1 MFNTDSTLRPSK
13 MGPQAPAAN
22 FKPPPSATVT
32 TARVQVQTN
41 KFFSLEIP
49 DLAKSKKSQPSKRN
63 KEDDED
69 DLPFLVGE
77 KVRTK
82 ASNGAGA
89 GAPSTLLSK
98 APTVGTA
105 AGEVTVE
112 DADDE
117 EDVKSKPV
125 PFPSSLLTKYLCTTD
140 LEAKK
145 KGKRRK
151 RLKQKEQVQKSTTSP
166 NGRRT
171 SSSMQQTSPTR
182 SVQPPSLINL
192 STFSGSCI
200 SIPNSLAQP
209 APTIAQ
215 SARAYLASKTGLDAE
230 PKGKKTKTRADPC
243 TSPSFEQPPPKEEK
257 KKKRF
262 FSHFT
267 RKNKEGGKDKENE
280 EDRGDGETEKEKEG
294 VEKEKKGGKF
304 RVGLK
309 PRLNLPPKA
318 ASLIGRLLGGKA
330 DEKKGQAGM
339 KWEHF
344 VKVCHGIAFLV
355 SSRSILSLSCV
366 RLTLN

>member
-22 FKPPPSATVT
+22 FKPPPSATAT
-32 TARVQVQTN
+32 TTRVQVQTN

-89 GAPSTLLSK
+89 GAPSTLLPK
-98 APTVGTA
+98 APNAGTA

-125 PFPSSLLTKYLCTTD
+125 PFPSSLLTKYSCTAD

-267 RKNKEGGKDKENE
+267 RKNKEGEKTRRTKRMGRMGRMGRRRKRMGRRRRRRRE
-280 EDRGDGETEKEKEG
+280 EGS
-294 VEKEKKGGKF
+294 
-304 RVGLK
+304 
-309 PRLNLPPKA
+309 A
-318 ASLIGRLLGGKA
+318 LG
-330 DEKKGQAGM
+330 
-339 KWEHF
+339 
-344 VKVCHGIAFLV
+344 
-355 SSRSILSLSCV
+355 
-366 RLTLN
+366 